1 MLLWGHVGVLCFA
14 AGQTLPVVQVMSAL
28 KQVVSEQ
35 NDKTDKLFISS
46 YLDVLLS
53 REYEQPD
60 EDKKQVKHWSEC

>member
-1 MLLWGHVGVLCFA
+1 
-14 AGQTLPVVQVMSAL
+14 MSAL

-35 NDKTDKLFISS
+35 NEASDKLFISS